1 MRKNLIALSITAIAA
16 IALLAIAQEVSGQT
30 RLYRGSIGNSHIQ
43 MRLNFAGSTVSG
55 TYSYDSVGEDLRLS
69 GQLNNQGQLELTE
82 MAPKGKQKT
91 GKFVCK
97 KFNDPVDSE
106 CSWSKPDGTRESMAI
121 LEEQYFSPST
131 TVQVSPK
138 MIVNRR
144 TGVGVSYPQITA
156 TGALSPGAQ
165 SFNRRVLDLVKKAVA
180 EFEPVDGR
188 GSFDGN
194 YNVLFAKDDLV
205 SVELSVYYDGGGAH
219 PNNYF
224 LSVTYDLK
232 ANKELQLE
240 DVFQPNS
247 DYKTAIAK
255 FLTTDIDRRAAEF
268 EKQDGTPPTK
278 REEPVI
284 AEDQLTEPTGWGLT
298 PKGLVIYF
306 DFPHVIAAFD
316 KNIVPFSVV
325 KPYLKSGGPAAQFQ

>member
-1 MRKNLIALSITAIAA
+1 MRKNLTALSIAA
-16 IALLAIAQEVSGQT
+16 IAFLSVAQSASAQT
-30 RLYRGSIGNSHIQ
+30 RVYRGSIGNSHIQ
-43 MRLNFAGSTVSG
+43 MRLVFAGSNVSG
-55 TYSYDSVGEDLRLS
+55 TYAYDAVGEDLRLN
-69 GQLNNQGQLELTE
+69 GHLDAQGRLELTE
-82 MAPKGKQKT
+82 LAPKGKQKT
-91 GKFVCK
+91 GKFVCN
-97 KFNDPVDSE
+97 KFSDPIDAE
-106 CSWSKPDGTRESMAI
+106 CTWSKPDGTRESMAV
-121 LEEQYFSPST
+121 LEEQFFSPSGA
-131 TVQVSPK
+131 VQISPK
-138 MIVNRR
+138 IIVNRR

-156 TGALSPGAQ
+156 SGALSPGAQ
-165 SFNRRVLDLVKKAVA
+165 SFNRRILDLVRKAIA
-180 EFEPVDGR
+180 EFEPIDGR

-194 YNVLFAKDDLV
+194 YNVLFAKDDFL
-205 SVELSVYYDGGGAH
+205 SVELTVYYDGGGAH

-240 DVFQPNS
+240 DMFQPNS

-255 FLTTDIDRRAAEF
+255 FLTTDIDRRAAAF
-268 EKQDGTPPTK
+268 EKQEGTPPTK

-316 KNIVPFSVV
+316 KNVVPFSVL
-325 KPYLKSGGPAAQFQ
+325 KPYLKPGGPAAQFQ